1 MERKR
6 ASKRGREIKEE
17 RDRGRERE
25 RTRERDA
32 ERVASRPA
40 REEYCGLSTRVL
52 ARRLRLSPATPP
64 TVPAG
69 RLAGDAVLY
78 VTSVRR
84 WDQQCLSRFRS
95 RSALRLV
102 VLFVRVR
109 GVTWADIRRTHT
121 HAYIQTHVKP
131 HTHTYTH
138 APCPHP
144 HACTQRL
151 ADTRTHALYYVRP
164 LRISILIC
172 LCVPLSR
179 SFPLPLSLSL
189 SRHSTCHST

>member
-25 RTRERDA
+25 RKRERDA

-109 GVTWADIRRTHT
+109 GVTWADIRRTYT
-121 HAYIQTHVKP
+121 RIQTHVKP
-131 HTHTYTH
+131 HTHTYIHAHAHTH
-138 APCPHP
+138 AR
-144 HACTQRL
+144 ARNDSL
-151 ADTRTHALYYVRP
+151 THAHTRYITSGPYV
-164 LRISILIC
+164 
-172 LCVPLSR
+172 
-179 SFPLPLSLSL
+179 SLS
-189 SRHSTCHST
+189 

>member
-1 MERKR
+1 MICHYEEFSDAAGWRERER
-6 ASKRGREIKEE
+6 AERGREIKEE

-121 HAYIQTHVKP
+121 RVYTDTRKTT
-131 HTHTYTH
+131 HTHIY
-138 APCPHP
+138 
-144 HACTQRL
+144 
-151 ADTRTHALYYVRP
+151 TRTMPTPTRVHATTR
-164 LRISILIC
+164 
-172 LCVPLSR
+172 
-179 SFPLPLSLSL
+179 
-189 SRHSTCHST
+189 

>member
-1 MERKR
+1 MCRDRRRRRRRRESFPRNDKKKKQPPKRSLHFGISLRSARILDERALRVVICHYEEFSDAAGWRERER
-6 ASKRGREIKEE
+6 ARGREIKEE

-25 RTRERDA
+25 RKGERDA

-109 GVTWADIRRTHT
+109 GVT
-121 HAYIQTHVKP
+121 
-131 HTHTYTH
+131 
-138 APCPHP
+138 
-144 HACTQRL
+144 
-151 ADTRTHALYYVRP
+151 
-164 LRISILIC
+164 
-172 LCVPLSR
+172 
-179 SFPLPLSLSL
+179 
-189 SRHSTCHST
+189 